1 MAAPKRPTLSSI
13 VEPKSRPPEPLPA
26 AQAESPAAAESVSA
40 EMIPTA
46 GPADLKTM
54 QVRVNRAGWLEMSR
68 LAQDRDMPLETLMV
82 EAFNDVLTKHR
93 KPPVVERRQPAKR

>member
-1 MAAPKRPTLSSI
+1 MAPPKRPALSSI
-13 VEPKSRPPEPLPA
+13 VEPKTRPPEPVR
-26 AQAESPAAAESVSA
+26 QAEAPAPAKPEPDEPKAV
-40 EMIPTA
+40 

-93 KPPVVERRQPAKR
+93 KPPVVERRQPIKR